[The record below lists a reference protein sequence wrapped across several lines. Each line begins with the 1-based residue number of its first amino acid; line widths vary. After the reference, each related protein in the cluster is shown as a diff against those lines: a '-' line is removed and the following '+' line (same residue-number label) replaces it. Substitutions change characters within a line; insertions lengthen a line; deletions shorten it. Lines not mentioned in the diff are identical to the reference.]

1 MKNVKFFLMS
11 WLCIHV
17 CLFFPLQSQAE
28 EQIEPDQK
36 INEVNVQEE
45 NKESQEPPEQ
55 VETKQ
60 DEEKQKEEK
69 QKEEK
74 QKEAEQQEVAN
85 KQLSERKIETEQ
97 GIITINKPE
106 LKVGEEVRIAVEPN
120 GKNIQSMKGILQLQ
134 KTGEQYAQERMLS
147 FEYDEETKSWVAN
160 YKAGDF
166 DLQGDWNLQLVQS
179 YKENE
184 KEELVKN
191 EVKVPLI
198 RIKNETP
205 TIDKELPKLQKVT
218 IDEVKENLVER
229 KQGDSIHLRVKAS
242 DIESVVKE
250 VRVTLKGKENKELSF
265 LLDYNKHDMDWQKVF
280 EITEAL
286 PAGPYELLVEI
297 IDAAGNKLVEESEY
311 TISVLVPKNEDDK
324 KIEEKEKEE
333 KLDNKLENELEDK
346 KENELEDKK
355 ENEKQE
361 DSKVKNPLP
370 EENLPVVQIPKQDEI
385 VNKFI
390 KEPLKEKEEFTYV
403 IKEPFED
410 NKEVHKGKDQKEK
423 NNKQVASKK
432 KEQKEEPK
440 DKKEEKG
447 EQGVQASDV
456 FTIMSGLF
464 VLFLVL
470 KSNKEWG

>member
-45 NKESQEPPEQ
+45 NKESQESSKQ

-60 DEEKQKEEK
+60 DEEKQKEAE
-69 QKEEK
+69 QEVE
-74 QKEAEQQEVAN
+74 QEVEQQEVVN
-85 KQLSERKIETEQ
+85 KQLNERKIETEQ
-97 GIITINKPE
+97 GIITVNKPE
-106 LKVGEEVRIAVEPN
+106 LKVGEEMRIAVEPN

-134 KTGEQYAQERMLS
+134 KNGEQYAQERILS

-184 KEELVKN
+184 KEEIVKN

-229 KQGDSIHLRVKAS
+229 KQGDSIHIRVKAS

-311 TISVLVPKNEDDK
+311 TISVLAPKNEDDK
-324 KIEEKEKEE
+324 KIEEKEKED

-346 KENELEDKK
+346 KENE
-355 ENEKQE
+355 KQK
-361 DSKVKNPLP
+361 DLKIKNPLP
-370 EENLPVVQIPKQDEI
+370 EEKLPVVQIPKQDEK

-410 NKEVHKGKDQKEK
+410 NKEVHKAKDQKEK
-423 NNKQVASKK
+423 NNKQVVSKK
-432 KEQKEEPK
+432 KEQKEETK
-440 DKKEEKG
+440 DKEEEKG

>member
-1 MKNVKFFLMS
+1 MKSVKFFLMS

-45 NKESQEPPEQ
+45 NKESQESSEQ

-60 DEEKQKEEK
+60 DEEKQKE
-69 QKEEK
+69 
-74 QKEAEQQEVAN
+74 AEQEVVVN
-85 KQLSERKIETEQ
+85 KQLNERKIETEQ
-97 GIITINKPE
+97 GIITVNKPE
-106 LKVGEEVRIAVEPN
+106 LKVGEEMRIAVEPN

-134 KTGEQYAQERMLS
+134 KNGEQYAQERILS

-184 KEELVKN
+184 KEEIVKN

-229 KQGDSIHLRVKAS
+229 KQGDSIHIRVKAS

-311 TISVLVPKNEDDK
+311 TISVLAPKNEDDK

-346 KENELEDKK
+346 KENE
-355 ENEKQE
+355 KQE
-361 DSKVKNPLP
+361 DLKIKNPLP
-370 EENLPVVQIPKQDEI
+370 EEKLPVVQIPKQDEK

-410 NKEVHKGKDQKEK
+410 NKEVHKAKDQKEK
-423 NNKQVASKK
+423 NNKQVVSKK
-432 KEQKEEPK
+432 KEQKEETK
-440 DKKEEKG
+440 DKEEEKG

>member
-1 MKNVKFFLMS
+1 MS

-28 EQIEPDQK
+28 EQIESDQK

-45 NKESQEPPEQ
+45 NKESQESSEQ

-60 DEEKQKEEK
+60 DEEKQKEAE
-69 QKEEK
+69 QQEV
-74 QKEAEQQEVAN
+74 EQQEVAN
-85 KQLSERKIETEQ
+85 KQLNERKIETEQ
-97 GIITINKPE
+97 GIITVNKPE

-134 KTGEQYAQERMLS
+134 KNGEQYAQERILS

-160 YKAGDF
+160 YKAGNF

-184 KEELVKN
+184 KEEIVKN

-229 KQGDSIHLRVKAS
+229 KQGDSIHIRVKAS

-311 TISVLVPKNEDDK
+311 TISVLAPKNEDDK

-333 KLDNKLENELEDK
+333 KLDNKLEI
-346 KENELEDKK
+346 ELEDKK

-361 DSKVKNPLP
+361 DLKIKNPLL
-370 EENLPVVQIPKQDEI
+370 EEKLPVVQIPKQDEK

-410 NKEVHKGKDQKEK
+410 NKEVHKAKDQKEK
-423 NNKQVASKK
+423 SNKQVVSKK
-432 KEQKEEPK
+432 KEQKEETK
-440 DKKEEKG
+440 DKEEEKG

>member
-28 EQIEPDQK
+28 EQIESDQK

-45 NKESQEPPEQ
+45 NKESQESSEQ

-60 DEEKQKEEK
+60 DEEKQKE
-69 QKEEK
+69 
-74 QKEAEQQEVAN
+74 AEQQEVVN

-97 GIITINKPE
+97 GIITVNKPE

-134 KTGEQYAQERMLS
+134 KNGEQYAQERMLS

-184 KEELVKN
+184 KEELIKN

-229 KQGDSIHLRVKAS
+229 KQGDSIHIRVKAS

-286 PAGPYELLVEI
+286 PAGPYELFVEI

-311 TISVLVPKNEDDK
+311 TISVLAPKNEDDK
-324 KIEEKEKEE
+324 KIEEKEDKLD
-333 KLDNKLENELEDK
+333 KLDNKL
-346 KENELEDKK
+346 ENELEDKK

-361 DSKVKNPLP
+361 DSKVKNPVP
-370 EENLPVVQIPKQDEI
+370 EENLPVVQIPKRDEK

-410 NKEVHKGKDQKEK
+410 NKEVHKAKDQKEK

>member
-60 DEEKQKEEK
+60 DEEKQKE
-69 QKEEK
+69 
-74 QKEAEQQEVAN
+74 AEQQEVAN

-134 KTGEQYAQERMLS
+134 KNGEQYAQERMLS

-184 KEELVKN
+184 KEELIKN
-191 EVKVPLI
+191 EVKVLLI

-218 IDEVKENLVER
+218 VDEVKENLVER
-229 KQGDSIHLRVKAS
+229 KQGDSIHIRVKAS

-311 TISVLVPKNEDDK
+311 TISVLAPKNEDDK
-324 KIEEKEKEE
+324 KIEEKEKEKEKEE
-333 KLDNKLENELEDK
+333 KLDDKL
-346 KENELEDKK
+346 ENELEDKK

-410 NKEVHKGKDQKEK
+410 NKEVHKAKDQKEK

>member
-45 NKESQEPPEQ
+45 KSEQ

-60 DEEKQKEEK
+60 DEEKQKEVE
-69 QKEEK
+69 QKEVK
-74 QKEAEQQEVAN
+74 QQEVEQQEAVN
-85 KQLSERKIETEQ
+85 KQLGGRKIETEQ
-97 GIITINKPE
+97 GIVTVNKPE

-134 KTGEQYAQERMLS
+134 KNGEQYAQERMLS

-166 DLQGDWNLQLVQS
+166 DLQGDWNLQLFQS

-184 KEELVKN
+184 KEDLIKN
-191 EVKVPLI
+191 ELKVPLI

-205 TIDKELPKLQKVT
+205 TIDKELPKLQEVT

-229 KQGDSIHLRVKAS
+229 KQGDSIHIRVKAS
-242 DIESVVKE
+242 DIESAVKE

-265 LLDYNKHDMDWQKVF
+265 LLDYNKYDMDWQKVF
-280 EITEAL
+280 EITEEL
-286 PAGPYELLVEI
+286 PAGPYELHVEI

-311 TISVLVPKNEDDK
+311 TISILAPKNEDDK
-324 KIEEKEKEE
+324 KIEEKED

-346 KENELEDKK
+346 KENE
-355 ENEKQE
+355 KQE
-361 DSKVKNPLP
+361 DLKVKNPLP
-370 EENLPVVQIPKQDEI
+370 EEKLPVVQIPKQDEK

-410 NKEVHKGKDQKEK
+410 NKEVHKAKDQKEK

-432 KEQKEEPK
+432 KEQKEESK

>member
-28 EQIEPDQK
+28 EQIESDQK

-45 NKESQEPPEQ
+45 NKESQESSEQ

-60 DEEKQKEEK
+60 DEEKQKE
-69 QKEEK
+69 
-74 QKEAEQQEVAN
+74 AEQQEVVN

-97 GIITINKPE
+97 GIITVNKPE

-134 KTGEQYAQERMLS
+134 KNGEQYAQERMLS

-184 KEELVKN
+184 KEELIKN

-229 KQGDSIHLRVKAS
+229 KQGDSIHIRVKAS

-286 PAGPYELLVEI
+286 TAGPYELLVEI

-311 TISVLVPKNEDDK
+311 TISVLAPKNEDDK
-324 KIEEKEKEE
+324 KIEEKED
-333 KLDNKLENELEDK
+333 KLDNKL
-346 KENELEDKK
+346 ENELEDKK

-361 DSKVKNPLP
+361 DSKVKNPVP
-370 EENLPVVQIPKQDEI
+370 EENLPVVQIPKRDEK

-410 NKEVHKGKDQKEK
+410 NKEVHKAKDQKEK

>member
-28 EQIEPDQK
+28 EQIESDQK

-45 NKESQEPPEQ
+45 NKESQESSEQ

-60 DEEKQKEEK
+60 DEEKQKE
-69 QKEEK
+69 
-74 QKEAEQQEVAN
+74 AEQQEVVN
-85 KQLSERKIETEQ
+85 KQLNERKIETEQ
-97 GIITINKPE
+97 GIITVNKPE

-134 KTGEQYAQERMLS
+134 KNGEQYAQERILS

-160 YKAGDF
+160 YKAEDF
-166 DLQGDWNLQLVQS
+166 DLQGVWNLQLVQS

-184 KEELVKN
+184 KEEIVKN

-229 KQGDSIHLRVKAS
+229 KQGDSIHIRVKAS

-311 TISVLVPKNEDDK
+311 TISVLAPKNEDDK

-346 KENELEDKK
+346 KENE
-355 ENEKQE
+355 KQE
-361 DSKVKNPLP
+361 DLKIKNPLP
-370 EENLPVVQIPKQDEI
+370 EEKLPVVQIPKQDEK

-410 NKEVHKGKDQKEK
+410 NKEVHKAKDQKEK
-423 NNKQVASKK
+423 NNKQVVSKK
-432 KEQKEEPK
+432 KEQKEETK
-440 DKKEEKG
+440 DKEEEKG

>member
-28 EQIEPDQK
+28 EQIESDQK

-45 NKESQEPPEQ
+45 NKESQESSEQ

-60 DEEKQKEEK
+60 D
-69 QKEEK
+69 EEK

-85 KQLSERKIETEQ
+85 KQLNERKIETEQ
-97 GIITINKPE
+97 GIITVNKPE

-134 KTGEQYAQERMLS
+134 KNGEQYAQERILS

-160 YKAGDF
+160 YKAGNF

-184 KEELVKN
+184 KEEIVKN

-229 KQGDSIHLRVKAS
+229 KQGDSIHIRVKAS

-311 TISVLVPKNEDDK
+311 TISVLAPKNEDDK
-324 KIEEKEKEE
+324 KIEEKEKEKEE

-346 KENELEDKK
+346 KENE
-355 ENEKQE
+355 KQE
-361 DSKVKNPLP
+361 DLKVKNPLL
-370 EENLPVVQIPKQDEI
+370 EEKLPVVQIPKQDEK

-390 KEPLKEKEEFTYV
+390 KEPLKEKEKFTYV

-410 NKEVHKGKDQKEK
+410 NKEVHKAKDQKEK
-423 NNKQVASKK
+423 NNKQVVSKK
-432 KEQKEEPK
+432 KEQKEETK
-440 DKKEEKG
+440 DKEEEKG

>member
-28 EQIEPDQK
+28 EQIESDQK

-45 NKESQEPPEQ
+45 NKESQESSEQ

-60 DEEKQKEEK
+60 DED
-69 QKEEK
+69 K
-74 QKEAEQQEVAN
+74 QKEAEQQEVEQQEVAN

-97 GIITINKPE
+97 GIITVNKPE

-134 KTGEQYAQERMLS
+134 KNGEQYAQERILF

-160 YKAGDF
+160 YKAGNF

-184 KEELVKN
+184 KEELIKN

-205 TIDKELPKLQKVT
+205 TIDKEVPKLQKVT

-229 KQGDSIHLRVKAS
+229 KQGDSIHIRVKAS

-311 TISVLVPKNEDDK
+311 TISVLAPKNEDDK
-324 KIEEKEKEE
+324 KIEEKEKED

-346 KENELEDKK
+346 KENE
-355 ENEKQE
+355 KQE
-361 DSKVKNPLP
+361 DLKIKNPLP
-370 EENLPVVQIPKQDEI
+370 EEKLPVVQIPKQDEK

-410 NKEVHKGKDQKEK
+410 NKEVHKAKDQKEK
-423 NNKQVASKK
+423 NNKQVVSKK
-432 KEQKEEPK
+432 KEQKEETK
-440 DKKEEKG
+440 DKEEEKG

>member
-45 NKESQEPPEQ
+45 NKESQESSEQ

-60 DEEKQKEEK
+60 DEEKQKE
-69 QKEEK
+69 
-74 QKEAEQQEVAN
+74 AEQEVVVN
-85 KQLSERKIETEQ
+85 KQLNERKIETEQ
-97 GIITINKPE
+97 GIITVNKPE
-106 LKVGEEVRIAVEPN
+106 LKVGEEMRIAVEPN

-134 KTGEQYAQERMLS
+134 KNGEQYAQERILS

-184 KEELVKN
+184 KEEIVKN

-229 KQGDSIHLRVKAS
+229 KQGDSIHIRVKAS

-311 TISVLVPKNEDDK
+311 TISVLAPKNEDDK

-346 KENELEDKK
+346 KENE
-355 ENEKQE
+355 KQE
-361 DSKVKNPLP
+361 DLKIKNPLP
-370 EENLPVVQIPKQDEI
+370 EEKLPVVQIPKQDEK

-410 NKEVHKGKDQKEK
+410 NKEVHKAKDQKEK
-423 NNKQVASKK
+423 NNKQVVSKK
-432 KEQKEEPK
+432 KEQKEETK
-440 DKKEEKG
+440 DKEEEKG

>member
-45 NKESQEPPEQ
+45 NKESQESSEQ

-60 DEEKQKEEK
+60 DEEKQKEAE
-69 QKEEK
+69 QEVE
-74 QKEAEQQEVAN
+74 QEVEQQEVVN
-85 KQLSERKIETEQ
+85 KQLNERKIETEQ
-97 GIITINKPE
+97 GIITVNKPE
-106 LKVGEEVRIAVEPN
+106 LKVGEEMRIAVEPN

-134 KTGEQYAQERMLS
+134 KNGEQYAQERILS

-184 KEELVKN
+184 KEEIVKN

-229 KQGDSIHLRVKAS
+229 KQGDSIHIRVKAS

-311 TISVLVPKNEDDK
+311 TISVLAPKNEDDK
-324 KIEEKEKEE
+324 KIEEKEKED

-346 KENELEDKK
+346 KENE
-355 ENEKQE
+355 KQE
-361 DSKVKNPLP
+361 DLKIKNPLP
-370 EENLPVVQIPKQDEI
+370 EEKLPVVQIPKQDEK

-410 NKEVHKGKDQKEK
+410 NKEVHKAKDQKEK
-423 NNKQVASKK
+423 NNKQVVSKK
-432 KEQKEEPK
+432 KEQKEETK
-440 DKKEEKG
+440 DKEEEKG

>member
-1 MKNVKFFLMS
+1 M
-11 WLCIHV
+11 
-17 CLFFPLQSQAE
+17 
-28 EQIEPDQK
+28 
-36 INEVNVQEE
+36 
-45 NKESQEPPEQ
+45 
-55 VETKQ
+55 
-60 DEEKQKEEK
+60 
-69 QKEEK
+69 
-74 QKEAEQQEVAN
+74 
-85 KQLSERKIETEQ
+85 
-97 GIITINKPE
+97 
-106 LKVGEEVRIAVEPN
+106 
-120 GKNIQSMKGILQLQ
+120 
-134 KTGEQYAQERMLS
+134 
-147 FEYDEETKSWVAN
+147 
-160 YKAGDF
+160 
-166 DLQGDWNLQLVQS
+166 
-179 YKENE
+179 
-184 KEELVKN
+184 
-191 EVKVPLI
+191 
-198 RIKNETP
+198 
-205 TIDKELPKLQKVT
+205 PKLQKVT

-229 KQGDSIHLRVKAS
+229 KQGDSIHIRVKAS

-311 TISVLVPKNEDDK
+311 IISVLAPKNEDDK
-324 KIEEKEKEE
+324 KIEEKED
-333 KLDNKLENELEDK
+333 KLDNKL
-346 KENELEDKK
+346 ENELEDKK

-361 DSKVKNPLP
+361 DSKVKNPVP
-370 EENLPVVQIPKQDEI
+370 EENLPVVQIPKRDEK

-410 NKEVHKGKDQKEK
+410 NKEVHKAKDQKEK